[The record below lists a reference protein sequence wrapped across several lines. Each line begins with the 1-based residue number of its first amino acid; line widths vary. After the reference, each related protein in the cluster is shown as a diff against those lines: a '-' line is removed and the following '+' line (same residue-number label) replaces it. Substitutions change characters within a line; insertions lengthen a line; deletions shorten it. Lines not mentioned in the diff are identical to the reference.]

1 MNNSL
6 SDVFSSIKQRLTNW
20 KTILFVLVV
29 TVAMGLGAA
38 YYVSL
43 TPIRYT
49 AKSVFYP
56 DRDATMSGSPLELL
70 TAGAG
75 SVSSNKAGALGILS
89 KVFDSRSMTK
99 LVVSHRV
106 DTKDKK
112 VFLADLIIQDNNKSF
127 KPWQAKDDVDNM
139 SEASRIERAAAII
152 RGGCFA
158 IVDESGFMSLTTNA
172 NNKELAL
179 LVNKIMIQEL
189 IKFNFDKKTEKAAQ
203 DMRFISHRLDSVS
216 SIYEGVKYK
225 SANYS
230 DANKYM
236 AKATVKI
243 PMEDLEEQRK
253 ILQARYT
260 KLVELQEQAFI
271 RLQTDKPVIQLLDA
285 PFIDSSTHA
294 STQGAAIIGAIIGLL
309 LSIIYSIRRIIVR
322 FVRAELAKNKETA
335 EDEETSTTA

>member
-1 MNNSL
+1 MGNSK
-6 SDVFSSIKQRLTNW
+6 SDLLKLVKQKLTNW

-29 TVAMGLGAA
+29 TVAMGVGAA
-38 YYVSL
+38 YYFSL

-56 DRDATMSGSPLELL
+56 DREATMSGSPLELL
-70 TAGAG
+70 TAAPGLG
-75 SVSSNKAGALGILS
+75 STSKAGALGILS

-99 LVVSHRV
+99 LVVSHKV
-106 DTKDKK
+106 EKDGENLL
-112 VFLADLIIQDNNKSF
+112 LADLIINDNNKSY
-127 KPWQAKDDVDNM
+127 KPWQAKDNVAKM
-139 SEASRIERAAAII
+139 SDASRVERAAAII

-172 NNKELAL
+172 NNKDLAL

-189 IKFNFDKKTEKAAQ
+189 IKFNFDKKTEKAAM
-203 DMRFISHRLDSVS
+203 DMRFINHRLDSVS
-216 SIYEGVKYK
+216 TIYQGVKYS

-271 RLQTDKPVIQLLDA
+271 RLQADKPVIQLLDA

-294 STQGAAIIGAIIGLL
+294 STQGAAIIGAFIGML
-309 LSIIYSIRRIIVR
+309 LSIMYSLRRIIIR
-322 FVRAELAKNKETA
+322 FIRAEIAKNKQ
-335 EDEETSTTA
+335 EEKE

>member
-1 MNNSL
+1 MANSKSEL
-6 SDVFSSIKQRLTNW
+6 LTLVKQKLTNW
-20 KTILFVLVV
+20 KTLLFILVV
-29 TVAMGLGAA
+29 TIAMGVGAA
-38 YYVSL
+38 YYISL

-56 DRDATMSGSPLELL
+56 DREATMSGSPLELL

-75 SVSSNKAGALGILS
+75 AASANKAGALGILS

-106 DTKDKK
+106 DKDGEKIY
-112 VFLADLIIQDNNKSF
+112 LADLIIKDNNKSF
-127 KPWQAKDDVDNM
+127 KPWQAKDDVANM
-139 SEASRIERAAAII
+139 SDASRIERAAAII
-152 RGGCFA
+152 RGGCYA

-189 IKFNFDKKTEKAAQ
+189 IKFNFDKKTEKAAM

-216 SIYEGVKYK
+216 TIYRGVKY
-225 SANYS
+225 SHANYA

-294 STQGAAIIGAIIGLL
+294 STQGAAIIGAVIGLI
-309 LSIIYSIRRIIVR
+309 LSIIYSLRRIIVR
-322 FVRAELAKNKETA
+322 FVRTEIAKNKE
-335 EDEETSTTA
+335 EEKE